1 MSKPAP
7 LSVSVTRTIHARP
20 DTVYDLIS
28 DITRMSTFSPETTS
42 AQWLSGA
49 DHAAVGARFKGTNAI
64 GRTRWSTKPTV
75 TAAERGVGSPSQCRG
90 GPVPSG
96 STCSSRHPVVP
107 EVTESMSQSA
117 ASPALIRL
125 LRRAAGVTDREEH
138 LRQGMITTLDRLAA
152 AAVNRER
159 ELTQL

>member
-75 TAAERGVGSPSQCRG
+75 TAAESCASGSPSQCRG

-96 STCSSRHPVVP
+96 STC
-107 EVTESMSQSA
+107 
-117 ASPALIRL
+117 
-125 LRRAAGVTDREEH
+125 
-138 LRQGMITTLDRLAA
+138 
-152 AAVNRER
+152 
-159 ELTQL
+159 

>member
-75 TAAERGVGSPSQCRG
+75 TAAERGVRFAFTVPGRSGPEWIYLLIPTPG
-90 GPVPSG
+90 G
-96 STCSSRHPVVP
+96 TR
-107 EVTESMSQSA
+107 VTESMSQSA